1 MPFAARDYITHPKQ
15 WSDFLDN
22 FKDYYAYGGQLDE
35 EEVKNRSAEDWA
47 KALERNYIS
56 ASETNFNF
64 NIKKMG
70 YQARAKWCIGVAV
83 LCVLLNTVPTYFLQR
98 VIQEVQKTQVV
109 SFPDIQKVEIVNPQ
123 ARRVSPMSQERTT
136 PLPAATPV
144 QQMPAT
150 PPPTSAPVEQRPA
163 PQKPEPPRNIRV
175 REGQTTTTT
184 PVPDT
189 ARFREQEK

>member
-1 MPFAARDYITHPKQ
+1 MCLGSSGLLLRGLHRIIRGFFILGTVFVIVSFLPFAARDYITHPKQ

-123 ARRVSPMSQERTT
+123 ARRVSPMSQEKNN
-136 PLPAATPV
+136 AA
-144 QQMPAT
+144 ASRNSC
-150 PPPTSAPVEQRPA
+150 SADA
-163 PQKPEPPRNIRV
+163 GN
-175 REGQTTTTT
+175 
-184 PVPDT
+184 T
-189 ARFREQEK
+189 AANVSSC